1 MKCGSLRS
9 LPGIQFVRHQGCAL
23 LLVLA
28 TLGTMVSEA
37 GEEPLFD
44 GKTLDG
50 WEGNRAVWR
59 IADGAIAG
67 GSMEGNPHNEFLT
80 HKQRYRNFR
89 LCFEYRI
96 VGEAGF
102 VNGGVQFHSE
112 REAGHGCEMIGFQA
126 DLGPD
131 RSGNLYDESRRRKA
145 LVQADKT
152 LIAGIEKAG
161 GWNRYEIRSEGPRVR
176 LTLNDRLVVDYV
188 EKDPAIPLEGLIGL
202 QIHGNSKAVAFYR
215 NILIEVL
222 PDHEPRADE

>member
-1 MKCGSLRS
+1 MS
-9 LPGIQFVRHQGCAL
+9 FVCRQGCAL
-23 LLVLA
+23 VLVLA
-28 TLGTMVSEA
+28 TLGTMASEA

-50 WEGNRAVWR
+50 WEGNLAVWR
-59 IADGAIAG
+59 IEDGAIAG
-67 GSMEGNPHNEFLT
+67 GSMEGNPQNEFLT
-80 HKQRYRNFR
+80 HKKRYRNFR

-96 VGEAGF
+96 VGESGF

-152 LIAGIEKAG
+152 LIAGIEKVG
-161 GWNRYEIRSEGPRVR
+161 GWNRYEIRSQGPRVR
-176 LTLNDRLVVDYV
+176 LTLNDRLVVDYI
-188 EKDPAIPLEGLIGL
+188 ETDPAIPLEGLIGL
-202 QIHGNSKAVAFYR
+202 QIHGNCKAVASYR
-215 NILIEVL
+215 NITIEVF
-222 PDHEPRADE
+222 PDNEPRAGE